1 VTDQQERGLVLLV
14 CVGLLVGGAV
24 LLWPR
29 ARDAH
34 PSWVRP
40 IYVADVVV
48 VAPTFV
54 SAGKVN
60 VNTADVAELT
70 KLPGIGDVLA
80 ARIVAYRVAHGPF
93 RTLDDL
99 VAVKGIGPSTLSG
112 FRELATVS
120 DEAQ

>member
-1 VTDQQERGLVLLV
+1 MTDQQERGLVLLV
-14 CVGLLVGGAV
+14 CVGLLVGGAA

-29 ARDAH
+29 ARDAQ

-70 KLPGIGDVLA
+70 RLPGIGDVLA

-99 VAVKGIGPSTLSG
+99 VSVKGIGPSTLNG
-112 FRELATVS
+112 FRDLATVS
-120 DEAQ
+120 DEGH

>member
-1 VTDQQERGLVLLV
+1 
-14 CVGLLVGGAV
+14 
-24 LLWPR
+24 
-29 ARDAH
+29 
-34 PSWVRP
+34 
-40 IYVADVVV
+40 VVV

-54 SAGKVN
+54 AAGKVN
-60 VNTADVAELT
+60 VNTADAPELT
-70 KLPGIGDVLA
+70 RLPGIGDVLA
-80 ARIVAYRVAHGPF
+80 ARIVAYRSAHGPF